1 MLSFIF
7 TRRGLVNFGLSSMQ
21 AASRT
26 SAAAIGSK
34 EEDQEMDIKFLTERD
49 QIIEGLGLLEVVKT
63 VTPFR
68 KFKI

>member
-1 MLSFIF
+1 MVEA
-7 TRRGLVNFGLSSMQ
+7 TRT
-21 AASRT
+21 A
-26 SAAAIGSK
+26 AAAIGSK
-34 EEDQEMDIKFLTERD
+34 EEDQDMDIKFITERD

>member
-1 MLSFIF
+1 MVEA
-7 TRRGLVNFGLSSMQ
+7 TRT
-21 AASRT
+21 AAV
-26 SAAAIGSK
+26 AIGSK